1 MAISLLPFEFCL
13 LISFMT
19 LAELAQFIYTELRG
33 DAEAELTGVNSLD
46 AVQAGEITFVA
57 DASRLA
63 DAVVSSAAAL
73 IVPAKL
79 ADNEKLAGRNLLV
92 AKDAKL
98 AFARA
103 IAAFYGTVPEPR
115 GVSNDLALGEG
126 SRIGAG
132 CSIHQRVTIGRNS
145 VIGDRVT
152 LHPGVVIGDNC
163 RVGDDTVLFPNVSV
177 YDNTEIGA
185 RCRIHSGT
193 VIGSDG
199 FSFTPDEQGRQ
210 FKLLQIGRVVIEDD
224 VEIGANCCVDRAGF
238 GETRIRRGAKFDNL
252 IQIGHNVE
260 IGEDTVVAA
269 LAGFSGGT
277 KIGRR
282 CILAG
287 QIGTNQHITIGDG
300 AIITARTGVTKSVEA
315 GKLMGGMMA
324 AMDYQQWRKSHV
336 LYTRLPELFDRL
348 KKLEKIVEVKS
359 GE

>member
-1 MAISLLPFEFCL
+1 
-13 LISFMT
+13 MT
-19 LAELAQFIYTELRG
+19 LAELAQFIQ
-33 DAEAELTGVNSLD
+33 AELKAESPATADITITGVNALGSAQSGEVTFISD
-46 AVQAGEITFVA
+46 AARLSQAQA
-57 DASRLA
+57 
-63 DAVVSSAAAL
+63 SAAAAF
-73 IVPAKL
+73 IVPRKL
-79 ADNEKLAGRNLLV
+79 SDSDKLTGRNLLI

-98 AFARA
+98 GFARA
-103 IAAFYGTVPEPR
+103 IQAFHAKPYQAR
-115 GVSNDLALGEG
+115 GVSQDLAVGEDSTLG
-126 SRIGAG
+126 AD
-132 CSIHQRVTIGRNS
+132 CSIHPRVTIGRRS
-145 VIGDRVT
+145 IIGDRVT
-152 LHPGVVIGDNC
+152 LHPGVVIGDDC
-163 RVGDDTVLFPNVSV
+163 RVGEDSVLFANVSV
-177 YDNTEIGA
+177 YDDTEIGA

-193 VIGSDG
+193 VIGADG

-210 FKLLQIGRVVIEDD
+210 FKLLQTGRVVIEDD

-238 GETRIRRGAKFDNL
+238 GETRIHRGAKFDNL

-277 KIGRR
+277 KIGNR

-348 KKLEKIVEVKS
+348 KKLEKCVDATS
-359 GE
+359 GK

>member
-1 MAISLLPFEFCL
+1 
-13 LISFMT
+13 MT
-19 LAELAQFIYTELRG
+19 LAELAQFIH
-33 DAEAELTGVNSLD
+33 AELLGDGNAEIIGVNSLD
-46 AVQAGEITFVA
+46 AVRAGELTLVA
-57 DASRLA
+57 DAQRLPMA
-63 DAVVSSAAAL
+63 QSSQAAAF
-73 IVPAKL
+73 IVPPKL
-79 ADNEKLAGRNLLV
+79 ADHEKLKGRNLVV

-98 AFARA
+98 VFARA
-103 IAAFYGTVPEPR
+103 IAAFHSRPYESSGI
-115 GVSNDLALGEG
+115 SSDLILGEG
-126 SRIGAG
+126 SRIGED
-132 CSIHQRVTIGRNS
+132 CSIHPRVTVGRNS
-145 VIGDRVT
+145 IIGNRVT
-152 LHPGVVIGDNC
+152 LHPGVVIGDDC
-163 RVGDDTVLFPNVSV
+163 RLGDETVLFPNVSV
-177 YDNTEIGA
+177 YDGTEIGA

-210 FKLLQIGRVVIEDD
+210 FKLLQVGRVVIEDD

-282 CILAG
+282 CIIAG

-336 LYTRLPELFDRL
+336 LYARLPELFDRL
-348 KKLEKIVEVKS
+348 KKLEKIVDVN
-359 GE
+359 GTQ